1 VTFELLEIL
10 VMGYKNSEEWHI
22 VSRLLTTRLQFSF
35 ISLQMIVGSLVPFIL
50 LGIVVLMNRYLHER
64 VRNTLSMVAALLLL
78 VQVFSMRWN
87 VVIGGQLMS
96 KSFRGLR
103 SGYQPLLFDREGV
116 LVAIALLV
124 LPFVLLWLF
133 DRLLPIDPAAEEE
146 PHAPA
151 PRIGADHAA

>member
-1 VTFELLEIL
+1 
-10 VMGYKNSEEWHI
+10 
-22 VSRLLTTRLQFSF
+22 
-35 ISLQMIVGSLVPFIL
+35 MIVRSLVPFIL

-64 VRNTLSMVAALLLL
+64 VQNTLSMVAALLLL